1 MTSHRAQDHLGLP
14 DVPETPD
21 DEDHVS
27 QITKEPLT
35 KKPRNRVFG
44 YLSVAGE
51 LIYATLGSNP
61 SRAHRAAR
69 RFGLTNDHVLW
80 EFVMTRQVKH
90 DDAATIARR
99 LLKRS

>member
-1 MTSHRAQDHLGLP
+1 MTDHRDQDHLGLP

-21 DEDHVS
+21 DDDNV
-27 QITKEPLT
+27 IPVTKESRT

-69 RFGLTNDHVLW
+69 RLGLTSDHVLW

-99 LLKRS
+99 LLQRP